1 MSCIPQS
8 KENYEFC
15 FHYLLKNRDTATLV
29 CSLYVVAVI
38 FRTCVHSILFTWHFQ
53 YKTYTAL

>member
-8 KENYEFC
+8 KENNEFC
-15 FHYLLKNRDTATLV
+15 FYYLENRDAAILV

-38 FRTCVHSILFTWHFQ
+38 FSTCCSLYII
-53 YKTYTAL
+53 YTAFSV